1 MSKSGDN
8 LFITTFVHLPE
19 SPIDHAKQATQNAA
33 NQSAGTIRDMAFDA
47 YLKIDGIPGEALDA
61 QFKDWIEME
70 NFDIGASQSASAT
83 ASSAGGATSGRAR
96 MSDLFFRKTVD
107 KATPKLHEAC
117 CSGKHF
123 KEVTIAVNRA
133 GTDKLKYLEIVLEE
147 VIISSVSLN
156 GNGDVEGGFPTET
169 VRLNYGRIKMTYT
182 QQKRADGQGGGQV
195 VGGWDGIANKVYA

>member
-1 MSKSGDN
+1 
-8 LFITTFVHLPE
+8 
-19 SPIDHAKQATQNAA
+19 
-33 NQSAGTIRDMAFDA
+33 MAFDA
-47 YLKIDGIPGEALDA
+47 YLKIEGIPGEALDA

-70 NFDIGASQSASAT
+70 DFDVGASQSASAT
-83 ASSAGGATSGRAR
+83 ATSAGGATGGRAR

-107 KATPKLHEAC
+107 KSTPKLHEAC

-133 GTDKLKYLEIVLEE
+133 GTDKFKYLEIKLEE

-156 GNGDVEGGFPTET
+156 GNGNVEGGFPTET
-169 VRLNYGRIKMTYT
+169 VRLNYGRMQMTYT
-182 QQKRADGQGGGQV
+182 QQKRADGQSGGQV

>member
-1 MSKSGDN
+1 
-8 LFITTFVHLPE
+8 
-19 SPIDHAKQATQNAA
+19 
-33 NQSAGTIRDMAFDA
+33 MAFDA

-70 NFDIGASQSASAT
+70 NFDLGASQSASVTAT
-83 ASSAGGATSGRAR
+83 SAGGATSGRAR

-107 KATPKLHEAC
+107 KVTPKLHEAC

-123 KEVTIAVNRA
+123 KEVTLAVNRA

-195 VGGWDGIANKVYA
+195 VGGWDGISNKVYA

>member
-1 MSKSGDN
+1 M
-8 LFITTFVHLPE
+8 TPFVDLWG
-19 SPIDHAKQATQNAA
+19 SPVDPTKQATHYAV
-33 NQSAGTIRDMAFDA
+33 NQSAGMIIDMAFDA

-70 NFDIGASQSASAT
+70 NFDLGASQSASVTAT
-83 ASSAGGATSGRAR
+83 SAGGATSGRAR

-107 KATPKLHEAC
+107 KVTPKLHEAC

-123 KEVTIAVNRA
+123 KEVTLAVNRA

-195 VGGWDGIANKVYA
+195 VGGWDGISNKVYA

>member
-1 MSKSGDN
+1 
-8 LFITTFVHLPE
+8 
-19 SPIDHAKQATQNAA
+19 
-33 NQSAGTIRDMAFDA
+33 MAFDA
-47 YLKIDGIPGEALDA
+47 FLKVEGIPGEALDA

-83 ASSAGGATSGRAR
+83 ASNAGGATSGRAR

-123 KEVTIAVNRA
+123 KEVTLAVNRA

-156 GNGDVEGGFPTET
+156 GNGGVEGGFPTET

-195 VGGWDGIANKVYA
+195 AGGWDGIANKVYA

>member
-1 MSKSGDN
+1 MVITY
-8 LFITTFVHLPE
+8 FITTFPDLPD
-19 SPIDHAKQATQNAA
+19 SPIDHAKQATQNAT
-33 NQSAGTIRDMAFDA
+33 NQSAGTISDMAFDA